1 MARARGRGIDGKYT
15 FSGSFDVR
23 RGVIQ
28 GDIIS
33 PVLFILA
40 LDQLVQTVNKAGGEG
55 AGKGVKCGR
64 ILKLSVLG
72 YADDA
77 ALIEPCVEV
86 MTDRLTA
93 IADASVK
100 LADMYVSMPK
110 TFSQHVHR
118 RSKITVTSSDA
129 AAVEKAYKHKCDFC
143 TRRFKTNRS
152 MQIHKASCVFNYD
165 TTDEVY
171 EIENITNVFGHIDN
185 RWFLVKWKGYDEKE
199 WEREH
204 LLVRDG
210 CGDTIRAFWA
220 TTGLLPCKQYYPD
233 PESKHRCTV
242 CCKTYARAQDL
253 KAHKTRTGH
262 HDDKQ
267 TTGDKDRLL
276 RCRGGQAQED
286 AKGIAKSEMGRP
298 ASR

>member
-1 MARARGRGIDGKYT
+1 MLLRVLYDQIIRKNSKCVVTYIDYTAAFDSISHKFMDHTLGEAGASRKSRAIFRAIYRVATGVARARGIDGKYT

-40 LDQLVQTVNKAGGEG
+40 LDQLVQTVNKAGGKG

-64 ILKLSVLG
+64 VLKLSVLG

-93 IADASVK
+93 IADASVN
-100 LADMYVSMPK
+100 LADMHVSMPK

-143 TRRFKTNRS
+143 SRRFKTDRS
-152 MQIHKASCVFNYD
+152 MQIHKAICVFNYD

-210 CGDTIRAFWA
+210 CGDTIRAFWT
-220 TTGLLPCKQYYPD
+220 TTGLLPCKQYYP
-233 PESKHRCTV
+233 
-242 CCKTYARAQDL
+242 
-253 KAHKTRTGH
+253 
-262 HDDKQ
+262 KQ
-267 TTGDKDRLL
+267 
-276 RCRGGQAQED
+276 
-286 AKGIAKSEMGRP
+286 
-298 ASR
+298 ASL